1 MAMLSRDNQKEMLRK
16 YTGQRQHYAIKK
28 LTVGVS
34 SVLVGLSFLGVQAQN
49 ASADANVASVVSTT
63 QVESNENGNQG
74 LSDSVSVA
82 RNVTSANLVAVS
94 NSATERAKLNQDLP
108 TIYLYEQSE

>member
-1 MAMLSRDNQKEMLRK
+1 MRGAMTMLSRDNQKEMLRK

-34 SVLVGLSFLGVQAQN
+34 SVLVGLLFLGVQAQN

-63 QVESNENGNQG
+63 QVVESNENGN
-74 LSDSVSVA
+74 
-82 RNVTSANLVAVS
+82 
-94 NSATERAKLNQDLP
+94 
-108 TIYLYEQSE
+108 

>member
-1 MAMLSRDNQKEMLRK
+1 MLSRDNQKEMLRK

-49 ASADANVASVVSTT
+49 AM
-63 QVESNENGNQG
+63 
-74 LSDSVSVA
+74 
-82 RNVTSANLVAVS
+82 
-94 NSATERAKLNQDLP
+94 
-108 TIYLYEQSE
+108 